1 MAIQPPEHHRDVASG
16 GVRAAV
22 FGMSDG
28 LLTNLSLILGFAGA
42 HPATSVV
49 RLAGLA
55 GLVAGAGSMA
65 SGEWISMQSQRE
77 LLEYELGVERRA
89 LTQHPDDEQRELTE
103 LYVEKGLS
111 LELAQQLSVE
121 IMANPELALETHARE
136 ELGIDPRA
144 LGSPWQAAI
153 ASFVAFSLGAFLPL
167 LPWLIGGGTAAVIW
181 SIVLGLSAASLLGA
195 TVAQFSGRPMWR
207 GAIRQFGV
215 TAVAAAVTTG
225 IGALVGAG

>member
-42 HPATSVV
+42 HPAPSVV

-89 LTQHPDDEQRELTE
+89 LTQHPDDEQRELT
-103 LYVEKGLS
+103 
-111 LELAQQLSVE
+111 
-121 IMANPELALETHARE
+121 
-136 ELGIDPRA
+136 
-144 LGSPWQAAI
+144 
-153 ASFVAFSLGAFLPL
+153 
-167 LPWLIGGGTAAVIW
+167 
-181 SIVLGLSAASLLGA
+181 
-195 TVAQFSGRPMWR
+195 
-207 GAIRQFGV
+207 
-215 TAVAAAVTTG
+215 
-225 IGALVGAG
+225 